1 MPVFAIEVWIS
12 FLDFWNLVSSVES
25 VGRHEPELASGLDR
39 AIVAAVL
46 DVVDLLSQ
54 LTDLVLDLFVTSIVA
69 LLVLPGHEMIR
80 LTLFVFDP
88 IVPLLFQTSLDFL

>member
-25 VGRHEPELASGLDR
+25 VGRHEPELTSGLDR